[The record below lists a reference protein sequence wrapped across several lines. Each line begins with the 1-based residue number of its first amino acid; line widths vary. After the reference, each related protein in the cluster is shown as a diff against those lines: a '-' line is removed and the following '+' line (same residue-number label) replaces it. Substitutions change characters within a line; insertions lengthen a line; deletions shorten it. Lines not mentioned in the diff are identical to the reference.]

1 MMKATTRTRLCRKS
15 ELFFLFFTNKKFRH
29 TRLRLEFTAEPSTG
43 RDFHRSRAMRITIK
57 VDSELYPTKACDEA
71 KLERWIQT
79 SLRRW
84 Q

>member
-1 MMKATTRTRLCRKS
+1 MMKATTRTLLCRKP
-15 ELFFLFFTNKKFRH
+15 EPFFFVFSTNKKFRH

-79 SLRRW
+79 SLRR
-84 Q
+84 